1 MLKRHTISFKHAL
14 NGLLWSLKTQP
25 NYRIHIFLSIL
36 SIVGGFVYKISYY
49 EFLFIIFLITVGLVI
64 ETINTGLEE
73 TTDAIDTKIR
83 EDIKIAKDV
92 AAAAMLIYALGALTI
107 ASIIFIPKIF
117 INFY

>member
-1 MLKRHTISFKHAL
+1 
-14 NGLLWSLKTQP
+14 
-25 NYRIHIFLSIL
+25 FLSIL

-83 EDIKIAKDV
+83 EDIKIAKLFD
-92 AAAAMLIYALGALTI
+92 AASKAEAIHAANHKKVLEGLGVTMDDFTPEFEVKTTENAIKL
-107 ASIIFIPKIF
+107 FNLK
-117 INFY
+117 